1 MNRIVQSIP
10 NFSEGRDKEKIE
22 RIVDSVRNITG
33 VKLVDYSSD
42 ESHNRSVVTLLG
54 SPEKVVEALTNLAKA
69 TTEEIDMTKHEGAHP
84 RMGALDVVPLVPIQ
98 GITMEETV
106 EFAKQVAKNIAD
118 LGIPVYLYEEAATT
132 PERKNLANVRK
143 GGYEGFFEKIKEDNW
158 KPDFGQSIMNE
169 KSGATAV
176 SAREHL
182 IAFNVNLS
190 TSDLEIA
197 DKIAKKVRFI
207 GGGLRFVKAMGVLL
221 ENRNIA
227 QVSMNLVNYKKSSI
241 YSVVEFIK
249 MEARRYGVSV
259 VGTEVIGLVPMDAL
273 VQSAEYYLQI
283 EDFKPS
289 QILEY
294 RLLEENQNEID

>member
-1 MNRIVQSIP
+1 MNKIIQAIP

-22 RIVDSVRNITG
+22 KIVDSVRNTNE

-54 SPEKVVEALTNLAKA
+54 SPEGIVDALYNLAKA
-69 TTEEIDMTKHEGAHP
+69 TCEHIDMSNHEGGHP
-84 RMGALDVVPLVPIQ
+84 RMGALDVVPLVPVK
-98 GITMEETV
+98 GLTMDETV
-106 EFAKQVAKNIAD
+106 EYARQVGEKIGN
-118 LGIPVYLYEEAATT
+118 LGVPVYLYEYAAQKDD
-132 PERKNLANVRK
+132 RKNLANVRK
-143 GGYEGFFEKIKEDNW
+143 GQYEGFFEKIKDENW
-158 KPDFGQSIMNE
+158 KPDFGPNQMNQ

-190 TSDLEIA
+190 TSDLSIA
-197 DKIAKKVRFI
+197 DRIAKKVRHI
-207 GGGLRFVKAMGVLL
+207 GGGLRFVKAMGILL
-221 ENRNIA
+221 EDRNIA

-241 YSVVEFIK
+241 YSVVELIK
-249 MEARRYGVSV
+249 IEAKRYGVNV
-259 VGTEVIGLVPMDAL
+259 IGTEVIGLVPMDAL

-283 EDFKPS
+283 EDFKDS

-294 RLLEENQNEID
+294 RLLED